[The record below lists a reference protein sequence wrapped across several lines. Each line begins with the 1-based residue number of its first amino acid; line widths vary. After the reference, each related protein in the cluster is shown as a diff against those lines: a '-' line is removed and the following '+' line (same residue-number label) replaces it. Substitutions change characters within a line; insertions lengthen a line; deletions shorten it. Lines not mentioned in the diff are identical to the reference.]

1 MSSISRQASLPNETN
16 VANTNTN
23 NNNNDNDNIVIEAT
37 SSPNAQKMN
46 GLTLSEL
53 CCLFCC
59 PPCPARIAAKLAFLP
74 PEPTYTII
82 PDDNHSSKLTLKF
95 SERADWQYT
104 QRELECFEVQYAQS
118 SRGNRIACKLLMH
131 AHCF

>member
-1 MSSISRQASLPNETN
+1 MSSVSRQASLPEETN
-16 VANTNTN
+16 DTATNTT
-23 NNNNDNDNIVIEAT
+23 VIEST
-37 SSPNAQKMN
+37 SPNAQKMN

-74 PEPTYTII
+74 PEPTYSII
-82 PDDNHSSKLTLKF
+82 PDDNHSTKLTLKF

-118 SRGNRIACKLLMH
+118 SRGNRIACKFHFVYTKLIFSLILILLN
-131 AHCF
+131 